1 MLCDV
6 SACDF
11 WKRQPLFFFF
21 LSSFLKRQNSKVG
34 KNDKELKKRMLKRTK
49 RMRVLHSMFSNISKV
64 LKESEKEKMES
75 FYADSKYRADR
86 TCSLLFA

>member
-1 MLCDV
+1 MSLRAI
-6 SACDF
+6 SGKGNRF
-11 WKRQPLFFFF
+11 SSFFF
-21 LSSFLKRQNSKVG
+21 LLSQKAKFKGTVG
-34 KNDKELKKRMLKRTK
+34 ENDKELRKRMLKRTK

>member
-1 MLCDV
+1 MRFLEKATV
-6 SACDF
+6 FSSI
-11 WKRQPLFFFF
+11 FF
-21 LSSFLKRQNSKVG
+21 LLSQKAKFKSTVG

>member
-1 MLCDV
+1 MSLRAI
-6 SACDF
+6 SG
-11 WKRQPLFFFF
+11 KGNRFF
-21 LSSFLKRQNSKVG
+21 LLFSFFLKRQNSKVLG

>member
-1 MLCDV
+1 MSLRAI
-6 SACDF
+6 SGKGNRF
-11 WKRQPLFFFF
+11 SSFFF
-21 LSSFLKRQNSKVG
+21 LLSQKAKFKSTVG
-34 KNDKELKKRMLKRTK
+34 KNDKELRKRMLKRTK
-49 RMRVLHSMFSNISKV
+49 RMRMLHSMFSNISKV